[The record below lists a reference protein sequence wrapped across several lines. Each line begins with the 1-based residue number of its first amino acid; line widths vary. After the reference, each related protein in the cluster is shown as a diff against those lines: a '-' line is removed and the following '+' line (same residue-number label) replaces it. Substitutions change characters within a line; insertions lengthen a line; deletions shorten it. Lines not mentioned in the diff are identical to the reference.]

1 MIRALPAG
9 LGLVAAASL
18 LAGCADKGAPT
29 RTYVPSA
36 AGAAPSP
43 AYQAAPPVAPDQRSA
58 ASGLRGQDAIAAANR
73 DLVEPD
79 GDQMRGAVWSVP
91 DASCDEPYH
100 LYVADRTAT
109 TVMFPPGETFQKI
122 IPPNRDL
129 YAYSVS
135 DAGERVAVS
144 LSPQGRQ
151 RTATLNV
158 ATDRCVYLF
167 TVDTTSDARALRAL
181 ELNRPER
188 HRASAPSAPL
198 PDGAVT
204 QLHFAAA
211 NGQQPPPWMPAR
223 LRRSLQ
229 DRGLH
234 GARGWPV
241 ADAADADGRR
251 PGRASDPVP
260 PRHRRRPAVP
270 GHVPQDDGV
279 PPGPAARRRG
289 GQRGRA
295 VR

>member
-1 MIRALPAG
+1 MSAPARLAAG
-9 LGLVAAASL
+9 LAAAAL
-18 LAGCADKGAPT
+18 LAGCADKEAPT
-29 RTYVPSA
+29 RTYVPA
-36 AGAAPSP
+36 ENRDPSP
-43 AYQAAPPVAPDQRSA
+43 APAGQPYPAAPRPPDP
-58 ASGLRGQDAIAAANR
+58 ASGLRGPEALAAANR
-73 DLVEPD
+73 AVVEPD

-109 TVMFPPGETFQKI
+109 TVLFPAGETFQKI

-135 DAGERVAVS
+135 DAGDRVTVS

-188 HRASAPSAPL
+188 RRPSAAPAPL

-211 NGQQPPPWMPAR
+211 NGQPPPPWSP
-223 LRRSLQ
+223 S
-229 DRGLH
+229 RGFADPFKTVVCL
-234 GARGWPV
+234 GAGAGPLPTLPV
-241 ADAADADGRR
+241 IMA
-251 PGRASDPVP
+251 
-260 PRHRRRPAVP
+260 
-270 GHVPQDDGV
+270 
-279 PPGPAARRRG
+279 G
-289 GQRGRA
+289 GQGEQAIPYHLVSDGGQQCLATYRRLTEFHLVLPPDDVAVSAGGR
-295 VR
+295 